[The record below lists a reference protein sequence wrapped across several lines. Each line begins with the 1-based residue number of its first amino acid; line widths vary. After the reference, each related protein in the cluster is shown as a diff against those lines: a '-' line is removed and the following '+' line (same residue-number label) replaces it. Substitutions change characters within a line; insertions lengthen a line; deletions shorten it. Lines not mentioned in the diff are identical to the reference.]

1 MYLRPNILT
10 KRHAQFKHDA
20 LNTATR
26 EYMEERKA
34 MDVTSAVLELF
45 EMQKTLGTLREQHNK
60 LLMRSKRMEEANVQ
74 VISGPLEDDTAG
86 DGECVRSHTLART
99 AGHQQSR
106 DNVIATLTWEDLV
119 TKARSLADTALDD
132 RMNII
137 REIELG
143 RRYPETL
150 APTIAI
156 TPNMQEEYMSRPAV
170 AYYGDLVPALAERI
184 REAQEPLQRL
194 DRSKELGIFV
204 EVLPSQWFIDFLHV
218 FYRAK
223 RIGPV
228 TYPRT
233 INLNDKL
240 YQEYKITLVDT
251 HTKIGTP
258 TTKKSYTI
266 DTPYHLSLFGS
277 LLTNT
282 KFVPMEKE
290 RDVMSTAIYSDI
302 ELLVDYA
309 VRASEDLDYD
319 HFQRD
324 PYAFFTGTRY
334 QNLLHAVDQAV
345 RDLVQSMG
353 SKYKLMATPHGV
365 KVIEVKVAE
374 DKSGVSGYKKDGPVP
389 ARIMAVLRTLIE
401 DNMRL
406 YNRTAAIAAYKGLR
420 AETIGGDNN
429 RILGTSFKY
438 IPRGHIRMSPI
449 GRLLNFDINAV
460 SDFSKLY
467 NMSGIQAEK
476 LRMSVVSGID
486 MLPCVQKVYVQLLMA
501 AVAVHTI
508 TIGQLTT
515 THTTYSWKKMTTSSK
530 TVLETCTRLNHE
542 TKTVQYM
549 SSLEGFPGSIFLS
562 MLADNSEDRKLADL
576 SHNTI
581 EPYMSH
587 QDYFAK
593 VKAREH
599 FFNLFGAYVTM
610 IPTIAEA
617 KLAQS
622 VPGMAGVLTPNKDDR
637 VATNEGIYSEVDK
650 NFRGIRWMSPD
661 RMDQLR
667 ASTGADIYVI
677 LASHINK
684 AIVRMADSTFY
695 REDIIPYFMAK
706 PVESEAITTP
716 LKVYENYYNA
726 ELGLV
731 NFMSNP
737 IVYYSRTNMVE
748 PKSEKMP
755 IGSGHASVY
764 PILPSLQ
771 APAALMSISPNL
783 FISGARDDDGDPTQY
798 L

>member
-1 MYLRPNILT
+1 MYLRPTIST
-10 KRHAQFKHDA
+10 KRHNQFKYNALDA
-20 LNTATR
+20 ATR
-26 EYMEERKA
+26 QYMEERKKV
-34 MDVTSAVLELF
+34 DVSSAVLELF
-45 EMQKTLGTLREQHNK
+45 EMQKTLGTFREQYNK
-60 LLMRSKRMEEANVQ
+60 LLMRSKRMEEASVQ
-74 VISGPLEDDTAG
+74 VLRGPLEDDT
-86 DGECVRSHTLART
+86 DRDKEWERPHTIVGT
-99 AGHQQSR
+99 ADNQQLR

-119 TKARSLADTALDD
+119 MKARSLADMALDD
-132 RMNII
+132 RVNII

-143 RRYPETL
+143 RRYPDTL
-150 APTIAI
+150 ALSIALTPT
-156 TPNMQEEYMSRPAV
+156 MQEEYMSRPVV

-184 REAQEPLQRL
+184 RKAQEPLQRL

-218 FYRAK
+218 FHRAK

-228 TYPRT
+228 TYPRAV
-233 INLNDKL
+233 NLNDKL
-240 YQEYKITLVDT
+240 YQEYKITLVDI
-251 HTKIGTP
+251 HTKNVTP
-258 TTKKSYTI
+258 TTKRSYTI
-266 DTPYHLSLFGS
+266 DAPYHLSLFGS

-290 RDVMSTAIYSDI
+290 RDVMAAAIYSDI

-309 VRASEDLDYD
+309 VRASELDYD

-324 PYAFFTGTRY
+324 PYAFFTGSRY
-334 QNLLHAVDQAV
+334 QSLLHAVDEAV
-345 RDLVQSMG
+345 GDLVQSMG
-353 SKYKLMATPHGV
+353 TKYKLMATPHGV
-365 KVIEVKVAE
+365 KVIEMTVAE

-406 YNRTAAIAAYKGLR
+406 YNRTAAIAAYKGLQ
-420 AETIGGDNN
+420 AETIGGKDNQFH
-429 RILGTSFKY
+429 GASFKY

-467 NMSGIQAEK
+467 NMSGVQAEK
-476 LRMSVVSGID
+476 LRMSVVPGID

-508 TIGQLTT
+508 TIGHLTT
-515 THTTYSWKKMTTSSK
+515 THSAYSWKKMTKSAK

-562 MLADNSEDRKLADL
+562 MLADNAEDRKLADL
-576 SHNTI
+576 SHNRT
-581 EPYMSH
+581 EPFMSH

-599 FFNLFGAYVTM
+599 FFNLFGAYTTM

-617 KLAQS
+617 KLVQS
-622 VPGMAGVLTPNKDDR
+622 VPGMAGVLTSNKDDR

-650 NFRGIRWMSPD
+650 NFRGIRWMSPE

-667 ASTGADIYVI
+667 ASTRADIHVI

-684 AIVRMADSTFY
+684 AIARMADSTFY
-695 REDIIPYFMAK
+695 HETIIPYFTMK
-706 PVESEAITTP
+706 PEESEVIDTP
-716 LKVYENYYNA
+716 LKVYENYFNA

-748 PKSEKMP
+748 PRSEKIP
-755 IGSGHASVY
+755 IGLGHASVY

-771 APAALMSISPNL
+771 APATFTTIPPNL
-783 FISGARDDDGDPTQY
+783 FNNITRDDEDPTQY